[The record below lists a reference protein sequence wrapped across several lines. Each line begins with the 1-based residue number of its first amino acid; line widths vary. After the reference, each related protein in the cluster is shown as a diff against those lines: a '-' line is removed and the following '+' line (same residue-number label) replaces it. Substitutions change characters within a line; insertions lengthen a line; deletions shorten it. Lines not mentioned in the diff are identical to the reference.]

1 MKTFIL
7 LSSASVLA
15 VSAPVLAAPQTQYS
29 ATTFQTQSYSDKNMA
44 YQAGH
49 KMMNKFSNMSA
60 QQLREELPILEPE
73 LDQNSVDIKDMNLQ
87 VQKVALESGKIHNN
101 LPKALQQFAPVSL
114 PQFALFSSPR

>member
-87 VQKVALESGKIHNN
+87 VQKVALESGKIQYRAIVDVDYNYTYN
-101 LPKALQQFAPVSL
+101 RGGDS
-114 PQFALFSSPR
+114 